1 MKSLKILP
9 YLLAADVLRG
19 LAGLGLLAAAAAAP
33 ASPSLGTTL
42 GISIVLWQSNSCEFV
57 RLYVV
62 AVLYW
67 FLVDLLGEL
76 QLWCV
81 VLIRGVFFERREIKG
96 VCNTYPYI
104 YRTLC

>member
-76 QLWCV
+76 QLAGCCVWWWCV
-81 VLIRGVFFERREIKG
+81 GVDSWRRIF
-96 VCNTYPYI
+96 
-104 YRTLC
+104 RTE